1 VTASDRTDTQARLDA
16 AKLQDRIAAL
26 LPSPRPYSAS
36 VQAYAGE
43 AVIVDGPA
51 LDALAAEL
59 ERVTAALANARKTV
73 SWFYDDH
80 VIDGDPPCPCGGC
93 TLARKVFA
101 DALAGSARAA
111 QEGQVSDTQ
120 ARLDNDPDPGASD
133 VFSKPTKDEM
143 QRVGGQIGAEILYE
157 RWQESLKLEQQAKM
171 GWDESRRREKEL
183 RAELERVTAALR
195 EITAHPV
202 ISEGEFPDDNCDW
215 HCTAELV
222 AKAESALAAQE
233 GER

>member
-59 ERVTAALANARKTV
+59 ERVTAAL
-73 SWFYDDH
+73 
-80 VIDGDPPCPCGGC
+80 
-93 TLARKVFA
+93 
-101 DALAGSARAA
+101 
-111 QEGQVSDTQ
+111 
-120 ARLDNDPDPGASD
+120 
-133 VFSKPTKDEM
+133 
-143 QRVGGQIGAEILYE
+143 
-157 RWQESLKLEQQAKM
+157 
-171 GWDESRRREKEL
+171 
-183 RAELERVTAALR
+183 R

-233 GER
+233 DK